1 MQLKA
6 YWIGSFIFDY
16 FKLLMSIITAM
27 FLFGVFGLDLND
39 SMVPLVLLPFGLL
52 PFTYVLS
59 FIFTAESAAS
69 SLTVFLHILVLG
81 ILASI
86 IFTLRV
92 AIPDTMNDGDEMHKY
107 FKLIPTYMIGS
118 AMYCDRQ
125 CKELSDIRKSPYID
139 ATETDPDKWAF
150 ENLTLDSL
158 MMLFHLIF
166 WTIIL
171 IFIEKGFFSFLN
183 CKINTPI
190 DKEAEELDKDVAE
203 EA

>member
-1 MQLKA
+1 M
-6 YWIGSFIFDY
+6 I
-16 FKLLMSIITAM
+16 
-27 FLFGVFGLDLND
+27 LFGAFSLDLND

-92 AIPDTMNDGDEMHKY
+92 AIPDTMNDGDEMHKW

-118 AMYCDRQ
+118 AMFCDR
-125 CKELSDIRKSPYID
+125 
-139 ATETDPDKWAF
+139 
-150 ENLTLDSL
+150 
-158 MMLFHLIF
+158 
-166 WTIIL
+166 
-171 IFIEKGFFSFLN
+171 
-183 CKINTPI
+183 
-190 DKEAEELDKDVAE
+190 
-203 EA
+203 